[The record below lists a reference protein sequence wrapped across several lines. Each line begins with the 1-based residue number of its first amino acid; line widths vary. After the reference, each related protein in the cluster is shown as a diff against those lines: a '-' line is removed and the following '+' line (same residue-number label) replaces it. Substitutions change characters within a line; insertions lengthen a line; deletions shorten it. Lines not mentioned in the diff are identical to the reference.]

1 MKARRPSESG
11 SPKPA
16 VVLRFSSQANSA
28 ASTSKVEHAVPDP
41 TLPISVVALNVH

>member
-11 SPKPA
+11 SLKLA

-28 ASTSKVEHAVPDP
+28 VSTSKPAAPDP